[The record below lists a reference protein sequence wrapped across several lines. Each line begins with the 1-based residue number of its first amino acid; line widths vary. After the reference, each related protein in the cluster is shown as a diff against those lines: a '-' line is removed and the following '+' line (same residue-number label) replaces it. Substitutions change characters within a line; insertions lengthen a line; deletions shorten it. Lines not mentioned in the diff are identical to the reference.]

1 MANSI
6 QNPEYKILSTLLH
19 RSDKEYNRILHNGH
33 FKDREKLVTVVEVT
47 VIWAGKGAMT
57 VFFSDALF
65 LDLSFKKS

>member
-1 MANSI
+1 MSIIVKILVATRSDIFELKTKSMANSI

-47 VIWAGKGAMT
+47 VI
-57 VFFSDALF
+57 
-65 LDLSFKKS
+65 